1 MSAAGAAVPLLLQ
14 RVPDARRARWPL
26 LPAIFLPYLALMLGA
41 GAAAAAALYN
51 AVALRRTRLGLIA
64 LAVGLVGW
72 AGVSFVVVL
81 AIRGGLRNPG
91 LVVLPATLVNVALG
105 ALLAWSQWAHLRGH
119 EFLDGR
125 TVPLLNAVLVT
136 FAAAL
141 LIPRRLQLVLEG
153 LWPLLLR

>member
-14 RVPDARRARWPL
+14 RVPDARRAPWPL
-26 LPAIFLPYLALMLGA
+26 LPAVFLPYVALMLGA

-51 AVALRRTRLGLIA
+51 AVALRRARLGLIA
-64 LAVGLVGW
+64 LAVGLAGW
-72 AGVSFVVVL
+72 AGFGFVAL
-81 AIRGGLRNPG
+81 PAIRGGIRSPG
-91 LVVLPATLVNVALG
+91 LVILPATLVNVALG

-119 EFLDGR
+119 EFLEGR
-125 TVPLLNAVLVT
+125 TVPLLSAVLAT

-141 LIPRRLQLVLEG
+141 LIPRRVQLVLEG

>member
-26 LPAIFLPYLALMLGA
+26 LPAVFLPYLALLLGA
-41 GAAAAAALYN
+41 GAAAGAALYN
-51 AVALRRTRLGLIA
+51 AAALRLTRLGLVA

-72 AGVSFVVVL
+72 AGVAFAVLL
-81 AIRGGLRNPG
+81 AIRGGIRDPA